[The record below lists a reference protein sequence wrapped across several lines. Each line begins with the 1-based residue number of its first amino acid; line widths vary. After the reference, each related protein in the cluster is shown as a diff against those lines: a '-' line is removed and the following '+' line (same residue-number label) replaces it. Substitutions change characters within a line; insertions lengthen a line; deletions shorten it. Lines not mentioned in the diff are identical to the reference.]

1 MSEPF
6 MLTLGSALILIGVFG
21 LIEAAIRLRRRP
33 IPRDPVLP
41 QDVDTAP
48 ALVTEIEE
56 SHFEL
61 SVVRDRETNPDG
73 QPRQEII
80 RTLEV
85 GDPVV
90 LVPEPVDAGE
100 HEIRVVAGG
109 GTIGYLP
116 PNRVTA
122 LVAMLAAAVSARSEI
137 SYVGEVDD
145 VFTAW
150 VVVAVR
156 S

>member
-1 MSEPF
+1 MSEPIV
-6 MLTLGSALILIGVFG
+6 LTVGGALILIGVFG
-21 LIEAAIRLRRRP
+21 LIEAAIQLRRRP
-33 IPRDPVLP
+33 VSRNTVLP
-41 QDVDTAP
+41 QEADAAL

-56 SHFEL
+56 SHVEL
-61 SVVRDRETNPDG
+61 TVIRDRETNPDG

-90 LVPEPVDAGE
+90 LVPEPADAGE

-116 PNRVTA
+116 PNRVAA
-122 LVAMLAAAVSARSEI
+122 LVEMLAAAVSARSEI
-137 SYVGEVDD
+137 SYVGAVDD
-145 VFTAW
+145 VFSAW
-150 VVVAVR
+150 VTVAVR

>member
-1 MSEPF
+1 MF
-6 MLTLGSALILIGVFG
+6 QRIVLTVGSALILIGVFG

-33 IPRDPVLP
+33 VPLETVLP
-41 QDVDTAP
+41 HEANTAP
-48 ALVTEIEE
+48 PLVTEIEE
-56 SHFEL
+56 SHVEL

-73 QPRQEII
+73 QPRQDII

-90 LVPEPVDAGE
+90 LVPEPADAGE
-100 HEIRVVAGG
+100 PEIRVVAGG

-116 PNRVTA
+116 PNRVAA